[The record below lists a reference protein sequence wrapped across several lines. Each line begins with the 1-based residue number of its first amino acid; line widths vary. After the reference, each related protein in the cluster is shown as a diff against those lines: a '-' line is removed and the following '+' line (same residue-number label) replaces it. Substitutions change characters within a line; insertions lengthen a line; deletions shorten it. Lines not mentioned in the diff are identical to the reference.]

1 MANFIKQTFA
11 SLVGSL
17 LGLFIFFGIGT
28 TGLLVLLLVA
38 ATSSREV
45 EPVVKDKSFLVF
57 DLSTNITEGNP
68 DSSQLFQQFIS
79 GDQQKQISLRALV
92 DAIEKAQNDKR
103 ILGIYLDA
111 SRSTQGSSEGFAT
124 LREIRRALEKF
135 RASGKKII
143 AYGTNWR
150 EKEYY
155 LSSVANKVIVNPLG
169 GLEINGFS
177 SQPMFLAGA
186 FEKYGVGVQIIRV
199 GKFKGAVEPFILK
212 KLSPENRTQ
221 IQALLNDLWSE
232 WRTTV
237 GKNRKITPQQL
248 QQIAD
253 NEGLL
258 LADRAKAS
266 RLVDKVAY
274 TDEVVAD
281 LKKLTGSKKE
291 EKSFRQ
297 IGLAKY
303 AKTRNTSSATK
314 RKSKNKVAVVY
325 AEGAIV
331 DGEGESQQIGGDRFA
346 KIFRKIRQDKNVKAV
361 VLRINSP
368 GGSATASEV
377 MQREVRLT
385 QKIKPVVVSM
395 GDVAASGGYWIAV
408 DSNRIFAEPNTVTGS
423 IGVFGSIFN
432 IQQLANDNGITWDS
446 VKTARYA
453 DAQGIS
459 RPKSPQELAIYQ
471 RMVNSI
477 YDVFLN
483 KVAKGRN
490 IPKEKVAEIAQGRV
504 WSGTAAKKIGLVDE
518 IGGLDTAI
526 AHSAKL
532 AKLGKDWQLREYPRI
547 GSFEERFF
555 GMAKEEVRTIIAEQK
570 SQELLSH
577 PLGSELH
584 KLKQELEMFQ
594 NMKDPRGV
602 YARLPFS
609 LRIE

>member
-1 MANFIKQTFA
+1 MANFVKQTFA

-28 TGLLVLLLVA
+28 TGLLLLLIA
-38 ATSSREV
+38 ATFSREP

-57 DLSTNITEGNP
+57 DLSTKITEGQPN
-68 DSSQLFQQFIS
+68 SGQLFQQVIS
-79 GDQQKQISLRALV
+79 GNYQKQISLRALV
-92 DAIEKAQNDKR
+92 DTINKAKNDKR

-111 SRSTQGSSEGFAT
+111 SKASQGEAEGFAT
-124 LREIRRALEKF
+124 LREIRRSLEKF
-135 RASGKKII
+135 RDSGKKIF
-143 AYGTNWR
+143 AYGTNWG
-150 EKEYY
+150 EKGYY
-155 LSSVANKVIVNPLG
+155 LSSVANTVAINPLG
-169 GLEINGFS
+169 GMEINGFS

-186 FEKYGVGVQIIRV
+186 FEKYGVGVQIVRV
-199 GKFKGAVEPFILK
+199 GKFKGAVEPFVLK

-221 IQALLNDLWSE
+221 LQVLLNDLWSE

-237 GKNRKITPQQL
+237 GKTRKITPQQL

-253 NEGLL
+253 NQALL
-258 LADRAKAS
+258 LADRAKANG
-266 RLVDKVAY
+266 LVDKVAY
-274 TDEVVAD
+274 ADEVIAD

-291 EKSFRQ
+291 DKSFRQ
-297 IGLAKY
+297 ISLAQY
-303 AKTRNTSSATK
+303 AKTRDASSQTK
-314 RKSKNKVAVVY
+314 RRSKNKVAVVY

-331 DGEGESQQIGGDRFA
+331 DGNGENEQIGGDRFA
-346 KIFRKIRQDKNVKAV
+346 KIFRSIRQDKNIKAV

-377 MQREVRLT
+377 MQREIRLT
-385 QKIKPVVVSM
+385 QKLKPVVVSM

-432 IQQLANDNGITWDS
+432 IQELANDNGITWDS
-446 VKTARYA
+446 VKTGRYA
-453 DAQGIS
+453 DTQGVS

-471 RMVNSI
+471 RIVNST

-490 IPKEKVAEIAQGRV
+490 LPKAKVVEIAQGRV
-504 WSGTAAKKIGLVDE
+504 WSGTRAKQIGLVDE
-518 IGGLDTAI
+518 IGGLDKAI

-532 AKLGKDWQLREYPRI
+532 AKLGNNWQLKEYPRLS
-547 GSFEERFF
+547 SFEERFF
-555 GMAKEEVRTIIAEQK
+555 GVAREEVSAIITQQK

-577 PLGSELH
+577 PLGGELR
-584 KLKQELEMFQ
+584 KLKEEIEIFE

-602 YARLPFS
+602 YARLPFNF
-609 LRIE
+609 RIE

>member
-28 TGLLVLLLVA
+28 TGLLLLLFA

-68 DSSQLFQQFIS
+68 NSSQLFQQLIS
-79 GDQQKQISLRALV
+79 GDYQKQISLRALV
-92 DAIEKAQNDKR
+92 DTIEKAKNDR
-103 ILGIYLDA
+103 QIIGIYLDA
-111 SRSTQGSSEGFAT
+111 SQGAEGEGEGFAT
-124 LREIRRALEKF
+124 LKEVRRALEDF

-143 AYGTNWR
+143 AYGTDWG

-155 LSSVANKVIVNPLG
+155 LSSVADTVVVNPLG
-169 GLEINGFS
+169 GMEINGFS

-199 GKFKGAVEPFILK
+199 GKFKGAVEPFVLK
-212 KLSPENRTQ
+212 QLSPENRTQ

-237 GKNRKITPQQL
+237 GKTRKITPQKL

-253 NEGLL
+253 NQAVL
-258 LADRAKAS
+258 LADQAKAS
-266 RLVDKVAY
+266 GLVDKVAY
-274 TDEVVAD
+274 ADEVIAD
-281 LKKLTGSKKE
+281 LKKLTGSKE
-291 EKSFRQ
+291 QEKSFRQ
-297 IGLAKY
+297 ISLSQYTKARK
-303 AKTRNTSSATK
+303 TSSVTQ

-331 DGEGESQQIGGDRFA
+331 DGEGEGEQIGGDRFA
-346 KIFRKIRQDKNVKAV
+346 KIFRNIRQDRNVKAV

-368 GGSATASEV
+368 GGSATASEI
-377 MQREVRLT
+377 MQREIRLT
-385 QKIKPVVVSM
+385 QKVKPVVISM
-395 GDVAASGGYWIAV
+395 GDIAASGGYWIAV
-408 DSNRIFAEPNTVTGS
+408 DSNRIFAEPNTITGS
-423 IGVFGSIFN
+423 IGVFGRIFN
-432 IQQLANDNGITWDS
+432 IQELANDNGITWDS

-453 DAQGIS
+453 DTQTVT

-483 KVAKGRN
+483 KVAEGRN
-490 IPKEKVAEIAQGRV
+490 IPKAKVAEIAQGRV
-504 WSGTAAKKIGLVDE
+504 WSGKAAKTIGLVDE
-518 IGGLDTAI
+518 IGGLDAAI

-532 AKLGKDWQLREYPRI
+532 AKLGKDWQLKEYPRL

-555 GMAKEEVRTIIAEQK
+555 GVAREEARTAIAKQQ

-602 YARLPFS
+602 YARLPFN